1 MGQKVCDG
9 HEVDLNSLGEE
20 CGFSKRG
27 ICFFFFL
34 IGDLRN
40 ENMGCRGDVT
50 SVLFSVGQG
59 YIDMGKMEL
68 KIVLVF

>member
-1 MGQKVCDG
+1 MGF
-9 HEVDLNSLGEE
+9 LREE
-20 CGFSKRG
+20 YV
-27 ICFFFFL
+27 FFCFL